1 MTLNG
6 VMAVMLRYS
15 SEFGYLPGA
24 LRKSSR
30 SLSHLLMSSCLM
42 LKCPQQSSKANSG
55 WLTFTMALL
64 CVIGYLS

>member
-6 VMAVMLRYS
+6 VMAVILRYS

-30 SLSHLLMSSCLM
+30 SLSHLLMSLSSCRTLAVDVTFGTANRRGWSSCL
-42 LKCPQQSSKANSG
+42 
-55 WLTFTMALL
+55 
-64 CVIGYLS
+64 